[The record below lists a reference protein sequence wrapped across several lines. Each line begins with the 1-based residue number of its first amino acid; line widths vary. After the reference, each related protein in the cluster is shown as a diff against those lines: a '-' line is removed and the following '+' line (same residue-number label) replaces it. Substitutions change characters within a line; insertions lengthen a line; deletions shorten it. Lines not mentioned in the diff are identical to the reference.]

1 MSMGSPAR
9 SILIC
14 VLLLFSALFSA
25 TETAFSYCNKIRIRQ
40 LSEAGNKSARRA
52 EKVLDRYDEAIVA
65 ILVGNNVV
73 NTLLASVGTFLF
85 IDLLQGDESL
95 GSFVS
100 TVVMTLIVFIFG
112 ETVPK
117 SIAKVNCDG
126 YTMGAARIFSVYM
139 KLVFPITFVFT
150 RLTGFL
156 KKSISKDE
164 DPAALTDDDFVDI
177 VDSGEE
183 EGILEPEESEI
194 IRSAV
199 EFSDLTVETVY
210 KPIEDVV
217 SVSLAAEP
225 EALRRELLETHYSRI
240 PVRKADGVGF
250 TGFLRSREYL
260 LAVLRS
266 DSKPVDPK
274 KFVSPAVYVT
284 TATLLSTAFEEMCRK
299 KCHMVFVRSP
309 QDKRVLGILTLENVL
324 EELVGDIYDESD
336 RVLGGGEEVKV

>member
-1 MSMGSPAR
+1 MGSPAR

-40 LSEAGNKSARRA
+40 LSEAGNKKARRA
-52 EKVLDRYDEAIVA
+52 EKILDRYDDALIA

-85 IDLLQGDESL
+85 IDLCRGDESV

-100 TVVMTLIVFIFG
+100 TVVITLIVFIFG

-117 SIAKVNCDG
+117 NIAKVNCDG
-126 YTMGAARIFSVYM
+126 YTLRAARIFAWYM
-139 KLVFPITFVFT
+139 KLVFPLTFIFS
-150 RLTGFL
+150 RFTGFL
-156 KKSISKDE
+156 KKRLSKEDE
-164 DPAALTDDDFVDI
+164 SALTDDDFVDI

-210 KPIEDVV
+210 KPIEEVATV
-217 SVSLAAEP
+217 SLSVSPQE
-225 EALRRELLETHYSRI
+225 LRRQLLELHYSRV
-240 PVRKADGVGF
+240 PVRKADGLGVM
-250 TGFLRSREYL
+250 GFLRSREYL
-260 LAVLRS
+260 LAALRG
-266 DSKPVDPK
+266 DAKAADPK
-274 KFVSPAVYVT
+274 KFLSPAVYVT
-284 TATLLSTAFEEMCRK
+284 TQTLLSTAFEEMCRK
-299 KCHMVFVRSP
+299 KCHMVFVRSAE
-309 QDKRVLGILTLENVL
+309 DKRVLGILTLEDVL

>member
-1 MSMGSPAR
+1 MGNPAR
-9 SILIC
+9 CILIC

-40 LSEAGNKSARRA
+40 LSEAGNKRARRA
-52 EKVLDRYDEAIVA
+52 EKLLDRYDDAIVA

-85 IDLLQGDESL
+85 IDLLNGDESL

-100 TVVMTLIVFIFG
+100 TVVITLVVFIFG

-117 SIAKVNCDG
+117 NIAKVNCDG
-126 YTMGAARIFSVYM
+126 YTMRAARIFAVYM
-139 KLVFPITFVFT
+139 KLISPLTFIFT
-150 RLTGFL
+150 RFTGFL
-156 KKSISKDE
+156 KKKISKE
-164 DPAALTDDDFVDI
+164 DPSALTDDDFVDI

-217 SVSLAAEP
+217 WVSLSTES
-225 EALRRELLETHYSRI
+225 EELRRQLLEAHYSRI
-240 PVRKADGVGF
+240 PVRKADGVSF
-250 TGFLRSREYL
+250 AGFLRSREYL
-260 LAVLRS
+260 LACLRNEGA
-266 DSKPVDPK
+266 DPK

-284 TATLLSTAFEEMCRK
+284 TATLLTTAFEEMCRK
-299 KCHMVFVRSP
+299 KCHMVFVRSSE
-309 QDKRVLGILTLENVL
+309 DKRVLGILTLEDVL

>member
-1 MSMGSPAR
+1 MSMGNPAR
-9 SILIC
+9 CILIC
-14 VLLLFSALFSA
+14 VLILFSALFSA
-25 TETAFSYCNKIRIRQ
+25 TETAFSYCNKFRIRQ
-40 LSEAGNKSARRA
+40 LSEAGNKRARHA
-52 EKVLDRYDEAIVA
+52 EKILDRYDDAIVA

-73 NTLLASVGTFLF
+73 NTLIASVGTFLF
-85 IDLLQGDESL
+85 IDLFSGDESL

-100 TVVMTLIVFIFG
+100 TVAITLIVFIFG

-117 SIAKVNCDG
+117 NIAKVNCDG
-126 YTMGAARIFSVYM
+126 YTMGIARVFSVYM
-139 KLVFPITFVFT
+139 KLVFPLTFVFT
-150 RLTGFL
+150 RFTNFL
-156 KKSISKDE
+156 KKRISKE
-164 DPAALTDDDFVDI
+164 DPSALTDDDFVDI

-217 SVSLAAEP
+217 SVSLSADP
-225 EALRRELLETHYSRI
+225 EVLRRELLEVHYSRV

-260 LAVLRS
+260 LAVLRN
-266 DSKPVDPK
+266 DAKAADPK

-299 KCHMVFVRSP
+299 KCHMVFVRSAE
-309 QDKRVLGILTLENVL
+309 DKRVLGILTLEDVL